1 MKKPLL
7 KLLLLSFIVTGCVTT
22 TPQITNTAL
31 IPNKSTEDITLNDE
45 LGLYAVDWNNNIEK
59 IFKEH
64 NYRYKMHF
72 IDTRWWSKNKKS
84 ILRTREIIKTFGNNL
99 GKKAIVVNLITK
111 SSKKRAIIQKIQ
123 KKLKTHYNL
132 DTDAPFLIFY
142 KTSIFSKKY
151 RPYSIISLSDIS
163 LPYLEKKLSLLSRAI
178 NSGKSNKAI
187 YASLEKI
194 KKTNYASNQP
204 IKVNYKSKKVI
215 EVFIRILQ
223 AWVR

>member
-7 KLLLLSFIVTGCVTT
+7 KLLLLSFIVTGCATT
-22 TPQITNTAL
+22 TPAL
-31 IPNKSTEDITLNDE
+31 IQNESTEDITLNDE

-64 NYRYKMHF
+64 NYRYKIRF

-111 SSKKRAIIQKIQ
+111 SSKKRAITQKIQ

-194 KKTNYASNQP
+194 KKANYASNQP
-204 IKVNYKSKKVI
+204 IKGNSKSKKVV